1 MKSSKESKIEEKIL
15 SLLFGKAKNI
25 CKYIFQDKEIHYL
38 QEYANTVSIK
48 RLGYNDHGPV
58 HMRQAA
64 LNAIR
69 IFIILHDSGIKFSL
83 EKEEVGNVEDSL
95 SAVIIAALLH
105 DLGMSV
111 SRDKHEFSSLMLA
124 LPIVERILK
133 KFYPDNLEKQI
144 ILRSLISEGILGHMG
159 TTKIN
164 SLEAGLILIGDGC
177 DMQKGRA
184 RIPILIGNNPQRGDI
199 HKYSADSILKVTIS
213 PGEDKPVKIDILMD
227 ATVGFFQIEEV
238 LIPKINSS
246 PLKTYIELDGTVKDS
261 ETKRYL

>member
-1 MKSSKESKIEEKIL
+1 LKSTKESKIEEKIL
-15 SLLFGKAKNI
+15 ELLFGKAKKI
-25 CKYIFQDKEIHYL
+25 CEYIFKDEEIHYL

-69 IFIILHDSGIKFSL
+69 IFKILHDAGIKFSL
-83 EKEEVGNVEDSL
+83 EKEEAGNIEDSL
-95 SAVIIAALLH
+95 SSVIIAALLH

-111 SRDKHEFSSLMLA
+111 TRDKHEFSSLILA
-124 LPIVERILK
+124 LPIIERILK
-133 KFYPDNLEKQI
+133 NFYPNNLEKQI

-213 PGEDKPVKIDILMD
+213 KGKDKPVKIDILMD
-227 ATVGFFQIEEV
+227 STVGFFQIEEV

-246 PLKTYIELDGTVKDS
+246 PLKSYIELDGTVVNS
-261 ETKRYL
+261 ETKRYF